1 METTSIDKN
10 RDKFKM
16 LLFKMAKSQD
26 ILSTPKQKSDVY
38 IELESIYYDLG
49 NPEEFRHFYSDI
61 FAVISQIDKEPQLGN
76 IDILTQNMDIIR
88 RGYKAQNRDESNG
101 TLIDISKQINKLYD
115 HINLDIARL
124 NYFKTIESRTQSELQ
139 KVNGAMNKV
148 ETSVNGFE
156 KSITEAEISV
166 SEVKKSITE
175 AETSVNE
182 IKTNIK
188 KMESNIKKADDM
200 EKQYITILGI
210 FAAIVLAFTGG
221 IAFST
226 SVLENIANAS
236 IYRLV
241 FITVALAFVLSN
253 TVYILTRFILE
264 LNKKEN
270 EVIKYPTFMI
280 VLNVVCIVAIVI
292 IIIGWLFDVK
302 RAAELFRNWI
312 Y

>member
-1 METTSIDKN
+1 MEITNIDKN

-38 IELESIYYDLG
+38 IELESIYYDLD
-49 NPEEFRHFYSDI
+49 NPDEFRHFYSDI

-76 IDILTQNMDIIR
+76 TEILSQNMDIIR
-88 RGYKAQNRDESNG
+88 RGYKPQNKDENKG
-101 TLIDISKQINKLYD
+101 ILIDVSKQINKLYD

-124 NYFKTIESRTQSELQ
+124 NYFKTIESRTQSDLQ
-139 KVNGAMNKV
+139 KVNGTLNKV
-148 ETSVNGFE
+148 ETSVKE
-156 KSITEAEISV
+156 
-166 SEVKKSITE
+166 
-175 AETSVNE
+175 
-182 IKTNIK
+182 
-188 KMESNIKKADDM
+188 MEDNIKKADDM

-241 FITVALAFVLSN
+241 FITVALAFILSN

-264 LNKKEN
+264 LNKKEDK
-270 EVIKYPTFMI
+270 VIDYPKFMKNLNI
-280 VLNVVCIVAIVI
+280 VYIAAIVI
-292 IIIGWLFDVK
+292 LIVCWLFDVK
-302 RAAELFRNWI
+302 KAAELFRNWI